1 MSTLI
6 FLKKRL
12 DFKKSFRYTIF
23 INLARVAKLVD
34 ALDLGSSGAT
44 RESSSLS
51 SRTILKIS
59 NHRYLKYLSVLKF
72 KPTMFLIFLY

>member
-12 DFKKSFRYTIF
+12 DFKKGLRYTTF

-51 SRTILKIS
+51 SRTIL
-59 NHRYLKYLSVLKF
+59 F
-72 KPTMFLIFLY
+72 FLPFPYY